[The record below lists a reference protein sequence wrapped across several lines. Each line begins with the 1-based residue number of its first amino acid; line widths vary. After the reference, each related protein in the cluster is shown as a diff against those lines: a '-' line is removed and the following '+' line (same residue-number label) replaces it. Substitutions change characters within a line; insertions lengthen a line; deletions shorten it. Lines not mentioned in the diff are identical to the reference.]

1 MLDTWEN
8 QLQRSA
14 DYLRSQFFRSQSVVG
29 WFCSLWAAVRMN
41 WCHDGMEWQDQVPGL
56 MGSKKQ
62 RSRPEEG
69 TRAKF
74 TFLRQVHIDLL
85 PPSKF
90 TSQAASPPSCNLFK
104 FNLWWIDPLTMTTQP
119 LLKAVSVATVLTRK
133 QAFNQQLFPV
143 RLGGSYP
150 ANYNPIK
157 RWCLLPLETGMPMSC
172 ESQVFV
178 YSAKIFVCVIDIDRG
193 SVETFLER
201 YKFLPLRLWQRF
213 VMPLCRICFQL
224 ISCQAFWS
232 NYTLTECFKGFPN
245 LRPSHRLSSQTTG
258 WTIQLKVH
266 VYHKQIISQTQA

>member
-1 MLDTWEN
+1 MLNTWEN

-14 DYLRSQFFRSQSVVG
+14 DYLRSQFLRSQSVVG

-90 TSQAASPPSCNLFK
+90 TSQAASPPSRNLFK

-119 LLKAVSVATVLTRK
+119 LLKAVSVATVPTRK

-143 RLGGSYP
+143 RLGGHTQPITILLKDGVYYP
-150 ANYNPIK
+150 WKQA
-157 RWCLLPLETGMPMSC
+157 
-172 ESQVFV
+172 
-178 YSAKIFVCVIDIDRG
+178 
-193 SVETFLER
+193 
-201 YKFLPLRLWQRF
+201 
-213 VMPLCRICFQL
+213 
-224 ISCQAFWS
+224 CQWAVKVK
-232 NYTLTECFKGFPN
+232 YLY
-245 LRPSHRLSSQTTG
+245 
-258 WTIQLKVH
+258 IQLKYLSEV
-266 VYHKQIISQTQA
+266 SPSAL